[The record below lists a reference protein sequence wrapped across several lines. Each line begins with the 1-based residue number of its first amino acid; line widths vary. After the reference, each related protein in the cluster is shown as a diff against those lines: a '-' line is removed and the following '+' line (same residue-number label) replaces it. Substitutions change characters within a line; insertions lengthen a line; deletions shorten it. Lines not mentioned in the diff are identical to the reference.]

1 VETANTILKKKMSLG
16 EAIKEMKTLSTG
28 IDEFHIVNP
37 TTSVVSRLTTL
48 VRIVKS
54 IEVPTLIGNM
64 TD

>member
-1 VETANTILKKKMSLG
+1 METANTILKKKMSLG

-28 IDEFHIVNP
+28 IAEFHIDNP

>member
-1 VETANTILKKKMSLG
+1 VDTTNTILKKNMTLG
-16 EAIKEMKTLSTG
+16 ESIKEMKTLSTG

-37 TTSVVSRLTTL
+37 TSNVVLRLTNL

>member
-1 VETANTILKKKMSLG
+1 VENANTILGKKLTLG
-16 EAIKEMKTLSTG
+16 EAIKEMKTLSIG

-37 TTSVVSRLTTL
+37 TSSVVSKLTTL
-48 VRIVKS
+48 VRIIKN